1 MMPPGMSLLA
11 YLGITFSLA
20 WGWWFLISRTNL
32 TGKDGMAFQLAI
44 APGAMVPAVAAALV
58 RGPITRMGFTVAE
71 FIPKIATAWPYYLL
85 GLLAP
90 LGIALASYGLAR
102 MTGAARHADEVRSI
116 RSRIKFFAPLPL
128 VALILGPLQFGE
140 EFGWRAFFQAELF
153 PALPLLAAIVTG
165 LIWALWHFP
174 LHRMEYGY
182 PTEPWKGEAAFALH
196 CVLQSIFYGWIYAK
210 TGDIWAVSIAHMAN
224 NAVGCSVMNA
234 LLPGTTKRHILD
246 YEGFLSAI
254 PLGIICLVIVLTG
267 GLGG

>member
-1 MMPPGMSLLA
+1 MTPTVTGLLA

-20 WGWWFLISRTNL
+20 WGWWFLISRTSL

-44 APGAMVPAVAAALV
+44 APGAMAPAVAAALV
-58 RGPITRMGFTVAE
+58 RGPITQVGFTVAE
-71 FIPKIATAWPYYLL
+71 FIPKIDTMWPYYLV
-85 GLLAP
+85 GLFAP

-102 MTGAARHADEVRSI
+102 ITGAARHADEVRPI
-116 RSRIKFFAPLPL
+116 RSRLRLLATLPL
-128 VALILGPLQFGE
+128 AALVVGPLQFGE
-140 EFGWRAFFQAELF
+140 EFGWRAFFQVRLF
-153 PALPLLAAIVTG
+153 PSWPLIAAIITG

-196 CVLQSIFYGWIYAK
+196 CILQSIFYGWIYAR

-224 NAVGCSVMNA
+224 NAVGCSAINA
-234 LLPGTTKRHILD
+234 LLPGKAKRHILD
-246 YEGFLSAI
+246 YEGVLSAI
-254 PLGIICLVIVLTG
+254 PLGIVCLVIVLTG